1 MKGQAISVSSQGQT
15 SSNKASGP
23 SDQRGVSRV
32 GGPGTG
38 IDARE
43 DGVQRTRAKQEQQDE
58 RVANAR
64 RGCRNKVGKHSPRR
78 RRGRLSGCDRASAC
92 GLAAPTPC
100 RTAACPPDVS
110 ARHSSAKLRKRA
122 GLLTP
127 FPQPPRRALWPW
139 LGSRAAGLCR
149 RVSVSDS
156 SPRMAVLL
164 AGMGAHPRRSHG
176 RRPAHTAHA
185 TLSASES
192 ATAGSRLTIL
202 TLRQRS
208 RGRDATSM
216 VPAIS
221 TNDEMVMM
229 IVVLVLVR
237 MMI

>member
-1 MKGQAISVSSQGQT
+1 MIEHLPVVWPLQPRAVPLHVRQVRVRQR
-15 SSNKASGP
+15 KA
-23 SDQRGVSRV
+23 
-32 GGPGTG
+32 
-38 IDARE
+38 AL
-43 DGVQRTRAKQEQQDE
+43 
-58 RVANAR
+58 ANTY
-64 RGCRNKVGKHSPRR
+64 K
-78 RRGRLSGCDRASAC
+78 
-92 GLAAPTPC
+92 
-100 RTAACPPDVS
+100 DVS